1 MLKGVAIYKKC
12 YLKNYDP
19 GKVGNH
25 VNVKVGRQMDWGKS
39 GIFGIV
45 NKNAES
51 DLMLLKMLS

>member
-1 MLKGVAIYKKC
+1 MVAINKKC

-51 DLMLLKMLS
+51 DLMLLKILS